1 MKNYLITGA
10 AGFIGSTLAD
20 SLLKDGNTVVNIDNF
35 EPYYDVSIK
44 KRNIASHL
52 INPNYFFYEV
62 DIRDIEKIDTIFSQ
76 HKIDCVIHIA
86 AKAGVRPSI
95 IDPKLYEEVNIR
107 GTANVLDCAHKHGI
121 KNVIFA
127 SSSSVYGNQDRHKFS
142 EDERVDKPI
151 SPYAMTKIAGEYL
164 CYAFHRTY
172 KMSFMCLRFFTVYGP
187 RQRPDLAINKFV
199 SLIESDK
206 PITLYG
212 DGLTY
217 RDYTFIDDIVS
228 GIRKSIR
235 YLESNEDVYEIINL
249 GSESPITLLEMVHII
264 EKVMNKKA
272 NIVFAPMQQ
281 GDVVGTYANIA
292 KARKL
297 LGYLPSTSFEEGI
310 IKYIKWRKEL

>member
-20 SLLKDGNTVVNIDNF
+20 SLIKDGNIVINIDNF
-35 EPYYDVSIK
+35 EPYYDISIK
-44 KRNIASHL
+44 KRNISSHL
-52 INPNYFFYEV
+52 KNPNYFFYEV
-62 DIRDIEKIDTIFSQ
+62 DIRDLEKLKDIFSH

-95 IDPKLYEEVNIR
+95 VDPKLYEEVNIR
-107 GTANVLDCAHKHGI
+107 GTANVLDCAQKHGV
-121 KNVIFA
+121 KNVVFA

-172 KMSFMCLRFFTVYGP
+172 KMNFACLRFFTVYGP

-199 SLIESDK
+199 SLIDANK

-212 DGLTY
+212 DGSTY

-228 GIRKSIR
+228 GIRKSIN
-235 YLESNEDVYEIINL
+235 YLESHHDVYEIINL
-249 GSESPITLLEMVHII
+249 GSESPITLLEMVHTI
-264 EKVMNKKA
+264 EKVMNKRA

-292 KARKL
+292 KARKM
-297 LGYLPSTSFEEGI
+297 LGYSPLTSFEEGI
-310 IKYIKWRKEL
+310 VKYINWRKNL